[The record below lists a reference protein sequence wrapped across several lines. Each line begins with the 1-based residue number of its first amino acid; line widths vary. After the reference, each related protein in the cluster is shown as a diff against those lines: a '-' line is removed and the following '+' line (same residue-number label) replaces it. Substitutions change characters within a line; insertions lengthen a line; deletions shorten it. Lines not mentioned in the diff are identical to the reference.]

1 MAERTDLRPVQVF
14 LDTQRFI
21 EIPPTEPRPR
31 GAKDFFKDNDK
42 AFAEH
47 KKRMTSAMTN
57 AAEALRST
65 KQPAGFVRVRQRSDA
80 LAKSHRPMNALFS
93 ESHGF
98 SLVGAE
104 TAGELLFQ
112 ATSNGLDRLARIVE
126 ERAEAT
132 PKQVLEKVVDGVATP
147 LVALNGPGY
156 TRRQWHTIAMS
167 VAGPSIRVTLDGT
180 LVAEANDTALVGG
193 QAGLYTRALGGI
205 RFDDVTVTAPS

>member
-14 LDTQRFI
+14 LDTRRFI

-31 GAKDFFKDNDK
+31 AAKDFFKDNDK

-47 KKRMTSAMTN
+47 KARMTSAMTN
-57 AAEALRST
+57 AAAALRTT

-126 ERAEAT
+126 EHAEPT
-132 PKQVLEKVVDGVATP
+132 PSRSS
-147 LVALNGPGY
+147 
-156 TRRQWHTIAMS
+156 TRPPRRSSLASRRIGANS
-167 VAGPSIRVTLDGT
+167 AGSMTCASTL
-180 LVAEANDTALVGG
+180 LK
-193 QAGLYTRALGGI
+193 TR
-205 RFDDVTVTAPS
+205 